1 MHHVT
6 LVTSLSDSS
15 ALQGEWIELELR
27 HFTRELPLSN
37 LPAGTGRVWSDMTRL
52 FGIGPH
58 SVTMGPT
65 DSNTKDKVDTCWHTT
80 SHYIT
85 LPVNSQNVALDLVT
99 WCDLRLHLIPQM
111 FPRTAPFQ
119 GSHWDSRW
127 LVRLELCGSL
137 AMKFRA
143 AMCMSIF
150 LQYVYGVLVLSS
162 FSSCVPSKRF
172 R

>member
-1 MHHVT
+1 MPRKFEKHRDHHAMHYVT

-65 DSNTKDKVDTCWHTT
+65 DSNRKDKVDTC
-80 SHYIT
+80 
-85 LPVNSQNVALDLVT
+85 
-99 WCDLRLHLIPQM
+99 
-111 FPRTAPFQ
+111 
-119 GSHWDSRW
+119 
-127 LVRLELCGSL
+127 
-137 AMKFRA
+137 
-143 AMCMSIF
+143 
-150 LQYVYGVLVLSS
+150 
-162 FSSCVPSKRF
+162 
-172 R
+172 